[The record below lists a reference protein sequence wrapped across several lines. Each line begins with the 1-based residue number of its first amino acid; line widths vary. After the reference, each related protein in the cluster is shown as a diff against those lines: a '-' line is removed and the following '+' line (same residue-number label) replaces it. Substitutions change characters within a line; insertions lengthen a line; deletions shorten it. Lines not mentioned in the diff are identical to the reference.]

1 MFETNCVTGSRRW
14 GGPSSML
21 LNSRGRD
28 GCSSSSVL
36 CGVDGSK
43 PGVAVAGEVAV
54 LATVVAVAV
63 VPTGAAG
70 AAAFAAVTSASAGT
84 AAFAATAFATAVA
97 SAGFVAVIALAFRC
111 LLFTAAVTGIV
122 AGFLAVRTNNG
133 SSSGVLSDSVSE
145 IA

>member
-1 MFETNCVTGSRRW
+1 MTGSRRW

-36 CGVDGSK
+36 CGVGGSK
-43 PGVAVAGEVAV
+43 PGVAFAGEVAV
-54 LATVVAVAV
+54 LAAVVAVAV

-70 AAAFAAVTSASAGT
+70 SAAFVAAVTSASAGT

-97 SAGFVAVIALAFRC
+97 SAGFVAVIALALRC

-122 AGFLAVRTNNG
+122 ACFLAVRTDNG
-133 SSSGVLSDSVSE
+133 SNSGVLSDSVSE